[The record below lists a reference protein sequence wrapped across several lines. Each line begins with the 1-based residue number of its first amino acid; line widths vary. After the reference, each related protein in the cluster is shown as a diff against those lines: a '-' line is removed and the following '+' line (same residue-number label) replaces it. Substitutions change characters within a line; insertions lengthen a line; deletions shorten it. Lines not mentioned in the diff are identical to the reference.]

1 MTVRVVI
8 ASKGNIKDMYFT
20 NIFSTYF
27 QTQRRNS
34 NCNTMEEPYFIN
46 RPNKSS
52 ILELNT
58 RTVVEFFEILMV
70 VFIFDAG

>member
-1 MTVRVVI
+1 MTILVVI
-8 ASKGNIKDMYFT
+8 ASKGNLKHM
-20 NIFSTYF
+20 NVFSTYF